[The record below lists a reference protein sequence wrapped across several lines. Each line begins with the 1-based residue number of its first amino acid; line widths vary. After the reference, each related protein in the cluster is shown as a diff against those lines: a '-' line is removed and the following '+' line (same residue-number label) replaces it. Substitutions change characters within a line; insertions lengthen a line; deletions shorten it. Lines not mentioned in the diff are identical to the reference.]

1 MPQPTQI
8 LYAGPAEHDR
18 DLWQVTHDPAPALE
32 DGQLH
37 LRLSHVSVDPAM
49 RGWITAKRSYIE
61 PIKPGQ
67 LMRAFGVGE
76 VVASRA
82 EGFVPGDWVTGFT
95 GLSTEPVVTP
105 RDVRKINTSLTEP
118 KDYLSGLGMT
128 GYTAYFG
135 VTDIGHPKP
144 GETVVIS
151 SAAGAV
157 GSIACQVARNLGAR
171 VIGIAGGPEKCDW
184 LKQTLQVDGV
194 IDYKNERVADGLD
207 REAPNGIDMYFDNV
221 GGEALDAVLAR
232 INRHARIVVCGA
244 ISQYGDMFDITGP
257 RNYMALITHSATMQG
272 FTMRDYL
279 RRVPE
284 GFMQLLTWKHEGK
297 LVYRE
302 HIVDGLEQFPDAF
315 EMLFGGE
322 NNGKLLIR
330 VLPC

>member
-1 MPQPTQI
+1 MLAVNQ
-8 LYAGPAEHDR
+8 L
-18 DLWQVTHDPAPALE
+18 ALVLPSQ
-32 DGQLH
+32 QLH
-37 LRLSHVSVDPAM
+37 EPLRHPAQVVAHGKALH
-49 RGWITAKRSYIE
+49 RC
-61 PIKPGQ
+61 
-67 LMRAFGVGE
+67 GVGDQRH
-76 VVASRA
+76 VVPW
-82 EGFVPGDWVTGFT
+82 PGDIEHVPVLGNGAADDHPRVAIDPGKDCVQRFTADIVEVHIDAVWRLTVEAVCDPLVLVVDDTIDVQRLLQPVTLLKST
-95 GLSTEPVVTP
+95 G
-105 RDVRKINTSLTEP
+105 D
-118 KDYLSGLGMT
+118 
-128 GYTAYFG
+128 
-135 VTDIGHPKP
+135 TDDPCA
-144 GETVVIS
+144 E
-151 SAAGAV
+151 
-157 GSIACQVARNLGAR
+157 VARNLGAR
-171 VIGIAGGPEKCDW
+171 VIGIAGGLEKCNW
-184 LKQTLQVDGV
+184 LKQTLHVDGV

-207 REAPNGIDMYFDNV
+207 REAPDGIDMYFDNV

-232 INRHARIVVCGA
+232 INRHARMVVCGA

>member
-1 MPQPTQI
+1 
-8 LYAGPAEHDR
+8 
-18 DLWQVTHDPAPALE
+18 
-32 DGQLH
+32 
-37 LRLSHVSVDPAM
+37 
-49 RGWITAKRSYIE
+49 
-61 PIKPGQ
+61 
-67 LMRAFGVGE
+67 
-76 VVASRA
+76 
-82 EGFVPGDWVTGFT
+82 
-95 GLSTEPVVTP
+95 
-105 RDVRKINTSLTEP
+105 
-118 KDYLSGLGMT
+118 
-128 GYTAYFG
+128 
-135 VTDIGHPKP
+135 
-144 GETVVIS
+144 
-151 SAAGAV
+151 
-157 GSIACQVARNLGAR
+157 
-171 VIGIAGGPEKCDW
+171 
-184 LKQTLQVDGV
+184 
-194 IDYKNERVADGLD
+194 
-207 REAPNGIDMYFDNV
+207 MYFDNV